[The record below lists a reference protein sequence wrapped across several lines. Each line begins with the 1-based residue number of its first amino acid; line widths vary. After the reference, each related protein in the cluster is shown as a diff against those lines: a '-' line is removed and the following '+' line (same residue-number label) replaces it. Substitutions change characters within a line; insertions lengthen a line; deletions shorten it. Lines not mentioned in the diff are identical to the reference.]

1 MTILTMPDP
10 HALSG
15 MRISDLSKDVMRA
28 FRGKAV
34 RP

>member
-15 MRISDLSKDVMRA
+15 MRFSDLSTDLMRA

>member
-10 HALSG
+10 HAFSG
-15 MRISDLSKDVMRA
+15 MRFSDLSTDVMRA

>member
-1 MTILTMPDP
+1 MTILTMPYP
-10 HALSG
+10 HAFSG
-15 MRISDLSKDVMRA
+15 MRFSDLSNDLMRA